1 MSVSR
6 ASTPSTESI
15 SIVRD
20 SYRTAVL
27 AEVVG
32 CIWNAVSSS
41 CQSLLVGSQRSALLG
56 GGKRASILPQ
66 QTDETCQRDPAC
78 PAEPSHSS
86 DSMPKRTAIHIQLD
100 IHEWSPNVHWQTCL
114 TWMKMFWY
122 FWSRHVYVHPHN
134 LFGWV
139 QTSQSFF
146 MLPSRAI
153 RIIVNPSFLVGNQT
167 WTASQVIFTTGKL

>member
-86 DSMPKRTAIHIQLD
+86 DSMPKTTAIHIQID
-100 IHEWSPNVHWQTCL
+100 IHEWSPNVHWQTWL
-114 TWMKMFWY
+114 TWMKTVFLNQT
-122 FWSRHVYVHPHN
+122 YVCATTQLIWMGPN
-134 LFGWV
+134 KPKVF
-139 QTSQSFF
+139 SFFAF

-153 RIIVNPSFLVGNQT
+153 VRIIRVS
-167 WTASQVIFTTGKL
+167 

>member
-20 SYRTAVL
+20 CYRTAVL

-66 QTDETCQRDPAC
+66 QTDETCHRDPAC

-86 DSMPKRTAIHIQLD
+86 DSMPKRTAIQLQLD
-100 IHEWSPNVHWQTCL
+100 THEWSPNVHWQTCL
-114 TWMKMFWY
+114 TRMNEDVLVFSKQTY
-122 FWSRHVYVHPHN
+122 LCASTQ
-134 LFGWV
+134 LIWV
-139 QTSQSFF
+139 GPNTELS
-146 MLPSRAI
+146 
-153 RIIVNPSFLVGNQT
+153 
-167 WTASQVIFTTGKL
+167 